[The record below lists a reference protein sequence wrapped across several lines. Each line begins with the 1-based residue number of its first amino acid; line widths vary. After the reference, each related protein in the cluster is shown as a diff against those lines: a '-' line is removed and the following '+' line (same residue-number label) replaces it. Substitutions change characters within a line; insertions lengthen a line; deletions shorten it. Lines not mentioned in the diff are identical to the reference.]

1 MPNFLIKTAD
11 TLLLDVPRGKRYVGE
26 PDIIRNQPAQKGGT
40 CALYALNPLRFR
52 FGKNDR
58 DPEHRKERFIEL
70 VFSDYR
76 RGLNKIELDKNT
88 VKLLSEEVDD
98 FIAEQTDKNIT
109 QEVIKNFIKKLE
121 EDMESLKLLSTDTSK
136 LKQQIETYIE
146 FCNDYIKKNKQYGDF
161 EEYLNKKEYVDCVAL
176 AEKTLDRLQNITG
189 FDAKIAMQN
198 YLKLCVKSVVG
209 SHENYAE
216 NLFLTQDN
224 PELMAPFYHQ
234 AVVYLAASCYQLEGS
249 EWDPS
254 KPIDGLM
261 EILQE
266 YGPMVIYTEP
276 CVVFVPGS
284 CTIESSTDK
293 YQIHTKKQG
302 PQTTIEGSHSLLIVG
317 AERGKETDYVYL
329 MDPNVPAPLTG
340 PCQFYKITYK
350 EILDNLVN
358 IYGVSINENAD
369 KILGPFA
376 FQAKKGNF
384 DRICQFVEGSVQY
397 EKLANPKKTSI
408 DLFLEEIVQQ
418 TEEKLAK
425 KT

>member
-26 PDIIRNQPAQKGGT
+26 PDILRAQPAQKGGT

-58 DPEHRKERFIEL
+58 DPEHGKERFIEL
-70 VFSDYR
+70 VFSEYR
-76 RGLNKIELDKNT
+76 RGLNKIEFDKNT
-88 VKLLSEEVDD
+88 AKLLSEEFDD
-98 FIAEQTDKNIT
+98 FIAEQKDKNIT

-121 EDMESLKLLSTDTSK
+121 ADMEDLKFLSMDTSK
-136 LKQQIETYIE
+136 IKQQIETYIE
-146 FCNDYIKKNKQYGDF
+146 FCNDYIKKYNQYDDF
-161 EEYLNKKEYVDCVAL
+161 EEYLNKREYVDCVAL
-176 AEKTLDRLQNITG
+176 AEKTLDRLKHITG
-189 FDAKIAMQN
+189 FDAEIAIQN
-198 YLKLCVKSVVG
+198 HLELCIKSVVK
-209 SHENYAE
+209 SHENYCD
-216 NLFLTQDN
+216 NIQLNKDN

-234 AVVYLAASCYQLEGS
+234 AVVRLAASCYQLEGS

-266 YGPMVIYTEP
+266 YGPMVIYTAP
-276 CVVFVPGS
+276 SVVFIPGI

-302 PQTTIEGSHSLLIVG
+302 PQKTIEGSHSLLIVG

-350 EILDNLVN
+350 ELLDNLVN
-358 IYGVSINENAD
+358 IYGVSIKEDAD
-369 KILGPFA
+369 KIIGPFA

-384 DRICQFVEGSVQY
+384 DRIFQFVEGSVKY
-397 EKLANPKKTSI
+397 EKLANTKKTSI